1 MVVNAGSI
9 SHRTF
14 PLRVGEA
21 LFVDVDRMHEGSRS
35 HKGVNKVAADEPG
48 RSGHHNGL
56 LVEVTRAPRLSNTP
70 ADRRRLL
77 KSCNH
82 ATLHQSHTP
91 TPALC
96 SVLSTLHGPIV
107 PLSRPLLHPR
117 GAAHRHV
124 KSLGDGLPDRRRLLA
139 GT

>member
-1 MVVNAGSI
+1 
-9 SHRTF
+9 
-14 PLRVGEA
+14 LRVGET

-35 HKGVNKVAADEPG
+35 HKGIDKVPADEPG

-56 LVEVTRAPRLSNTP
+56 LVEVTRTPRLSNTP
-70 ADRRRLL
+70 ADGRRLL
-77 KSCNH
+77 KSCND
-82 ATLHQSHTP
+82 ATLHQSHAP

-96 SVLSTLHGPIV
+96 SGLSILHDLIV

-124 KSLGDGLPDRRRLLA
+124 KSPRNGLPNRRRLLS